1 MSNGLETESTC
12 GNITPTVPDA
22 NTLGFSSTFPELGTG
37 SIDKI
42 MDVREVA
49 ADAENDRHRVGIPL
63 SVLNLTKNII
73 GTSML
78 SMSFGVAC
86 SGVVP
91 SVVICILFGTLS
103 AFTFGFIGCLCGE
116 AKTDTFRG
124 VCEKYIHPKSG
135 VWVDTL
141 LAVYTL
147 PACIAYS
154 IFVCDCMRKMIIHL
168 HPSATDNFFAS
179 RAFIA
184 IVLTVGILM
193 PLCSMSRLDKLTFT
207 SIIGVAAIIYCYVF
221 VAVDLG
227 KNSDVAYP
235 IDRALWWPPSGS
247 IMGLF
252 PMANIYAACYLVQY
266 NSPKFFHELIHPTK
280 RRFFTVSYLTNA
292 LVALFCGSFAILG
305 FARFGLSVP
314 DNLLV
319 AYDQAY
325 IVWVATCISLITTY
339 PFVFD
344 AGRRSLLSAL
354 SSWRYYNEKK
364 LYWAITLILI
374 PVFSL
379 IAVFV
384 DSLGLI
390 VGLNG
395 SLCGIT
401 VGFTLPGLLLLMR
414 ARTVKKRRQEM
425 AGYALIVFGVFMTVL
440 GLMSIFLHVT
450 PTEV

>member
-1 MSNGLETESTC
+1 MNGIESEATC
-12 GNITPTVPDA
+12 GNLASGGSFVKPTDDLSVED
-22 NTLGFSSTFPELGTG
+22 E
-37 SIDKI
+37 K
-42 MDVREVA
+42 
-49 ADAENDRHRVGIPL
+49 HRVGIPL

-86 SGVVP
+86 SGVVF
-91 SVVICILFGTLS
+91 SVVICLIFAVLS
-103 AFTFGFIGCLCGE
+103 AYTFGLIGQLCGE
-116 AKTDTFRG
+116 AKVQTFRG
-124 VCEKYIHPKSG
+124 VCEKFIHPKAG
-135 VWVDTL
+135 VWTDVL

-154 IFVCDCMRKMIIHL
+154 IFVCDCMRKMIVHL
-168 HPSATDNFFAS
+168 APAMSGNFLSS

-184 IVLTVGILM
+184 IVLTVCILM
-193 PLCSMSRLDKLTFT
+193 PLCSISRLDKLTFT
-207 SIIGVAAIIYCYVF
+207 SIIGIAAIIYCYVF

-227 KNSDVAYP
+227 QNTDQAYP
-235 IDRALWWPPSGS
+235 LSKAMWWPPSGS
-247 IMGLF
+247 PLGLF

-266 NSPKFFHELIHPTK
+266 NSPKFFHELRNPT
-280 RRFFTVSYLTNA
+280 RFRFFSVSFITNA
-292 LVALFCGSFAILG
+292 IVAVFCGSFAILG

-325 IVWVATCISLITTY
+325 VVWVATCVSVITTY

-354 SSWRYYNEKK
+354 SGWKHYNERKF
-364 LYWAITLILI
+364 WWIITTVLI

-379 IAVFV
+379 IAVFI
-384 DSLGLI
+384 DSLGLV

-401 VGFTLPGLLLLMR
+401 VGFTLPGLLLARR
-414 ARTVKKRRQEM
+414 ARMHKNRKQEI
-425 AGYALIVFGVFMTVL
+425 AGYILTVFGVLMTVL
-440 GLMSIFLHVT
+440 GLLSIFLHVT